1 MALLFDVFFDDFI
14 RDVTRTDAE
23 VAARPQVAS
32 PELLPQVWKFMHH
45 LVGRLTFQHLHQSAD
60 GHLWR
65 QAEEQMH
72 VVAGD
77 VPFDNRHF
85 RVAADFA
92 DQLTESETYF
102 TRHHGLAVLRH
113 PDDVQMDAKDRM
125 CAVPIVGHRA
135 NLSHGTKPAKAF
147 A

>member
-1 MALLFDVFFDDFI
+1 MALLFDVFFDYFI
-14 RDVTRTDAE
+14 GDVARTDAE
-23 VAARPQVAS
+23 VTARPQVAS
-32 PELLPQVWKFMHH
+32 PELLSQVWKFMHH
-45 LVGRLTFQHLHQSAD
+45 LVGRLTLQHLHQSAN

-65 QAEEQMH
+65 KADEQMH

-92 DQLTESETYF
+92 DQLSEPETYF
-102 TRHHGLAVLRH
+102 ARHHGLAVLRH
-113 PDDVQMDAKDRM
+113 PHYVEMNAKDCM
-125 CAVPIVGHRA
+125 CAVPIVRHRA
-135 NLSHGTKPAKAF
+135 NLSHAMKPAKAF